1 MFDNL
6 YLKKGI
12 FYIVLIHAISFF
24 ATLMIVLVMPKLFS
38 VDDYGYWQ
46 VYTLY
51 TGYVGLTHFGFM
63 DGLYLK
69 LLGKNYDEL
78 DLKILKSHFI
88 TEIIFQ
94 TLISVL
100 LCIYIFLT
108 FKSERLIV
116 FLFVALSIP
125 IINLRTYFQYILQA
139 TGRIKQYS
147 LLQIFDRLS
156 LVIFILV
163 LYLFNKTYLSLVI
176 GDFISKMFLLII
188 SMIFCKDIVMFNGKY
203 NFYKYDFNDTISAGI
218 KIMIANLCGSLFIGI
233 SKFFVDGSFSIEIF
247 SQYSLALTFSSMF
260 VSIFASVGIVLMPY
274 VKNKDYDT
282 NKKIYLTLH
291 IFTSVVI
298 LFVMIFYYPMYLLL
312 VKWLPNYEM
321 SFKLMSIL
329 LPVLYLE
336 CQFNF
341 VDSTYMKTYRLEKKL
356 MFNYIFSTVFNIV
369 ITFVSLILFQN
380 VFIISVILLISFIM
394 RNILCQINVS
404 NEFHISDDKYIFLI
418 NTIIFPI
425 FFSVF
430 NAIIKNYIGCLL
442 FAIVYIV
449 YLVYIFRNYSFIKLY
464 ILKILKKTD

>member
-24 ATLMIVLVMPKLFS
+24 ATLMIVLVLPKLFS

-78 DLKILKSHFI
+78 DLKILRSHFI

-139 TGRIKQYS
+139 TGKIKQYS

-188 SMIFCKDIVMFNGKY
+188 SMFFCKDIVMFNGKY

-218 KIMIANLCGSLFIGI
+218 KIMIANLCGSLLIGT

-369 ITFVSLILFQN
+369 ITFVSLILFRN

-404 NEFHISDDKYIFLI
+404 NEFHILDEKYIFLI

-425 FFSVF
+425 IFSVF
-430 NAIIKNYIGCLL
+430 NAIIKNHIGCLL
-442 FAIVYIV
+442 FAIIYIV

-464 ILKILKKTD
+464 ILKIFKKTD